1 MCAFFMHCCRSMQAS
16 SNARSGSTMNQ
27 MIDVNQWGLRYALVA
42 FRPNLDV
49 SYRIVVIA
57 RSANTQGAIGTRISF
72 RLGAGERYITTI
84 DLTNAPVLLEV
95 SSQVLVAQTSI
106 IEESRPVDAP
116 ACLMVPRLDYL
127 PTTTY
132 DVFVPTTAATRTY
145 ITIVIQDGLQNTLNV
160 NRGSENVPVYATWR
174 QLTASNSELYF
185 AATLEFAGAGL
196 FKVQSTRN
204 DRLFVATAYVHT
216 DGGYTFSYAGKPSC
230 KLLLR
235 FAIVRL

>member
-1 MCAFFMHCCRSMQAS
+1 
-16 SNARSGSTMNQ
+16 MNQ
-27 MIDVNQWGLRYALVA
+27 MIDVDQWGLRYALVA
-42 FRPNLDV
+42 FRPNLNV

-57 RSANTQGAIGTRISF
+57 RLEVTRFIIGSGTAF
-72 RLGAGERYITTI
+72 TLGAGKRHITTI
-84 DLTNAPVLLEV
+84 DLTNAPVMLLA
-95 SSQVLVAQTSI
+95 SGQVLVTQTSI

-116 ACLMVPRLDYL
+116 ACLMVPTLSNM
-127 PTTTY
+127 PSPTY

-174 QLTASNSELYF
+174 PLTSSNSPLYF

-230 KLLLR
+230 KLLFR
-235 FAIVRL
+235 FSIVRL